1 MTVEMEYRMKNR
13 KGSLSFE
20 CNPDYDDNMIV
31 VKAKKLLTKEFG
43 LLPKGVRKFEITN
56 KIL

>member
-1 MTVEMEYRMKNR
+1 MEYRMKNR